1 MSNEA
6 SMVSRRAGWWHG
18 VAAFGLWGLLPVF
31 WKQIDWLG
39 ADQVV
44 VLRAVSCVPL
54 LLLVLAWR
62 GRLGVVG
69 AALRRPRVVGL
80 HVITAALLGGNWLAY
95 VWATQ
100 NGQIVTG
107 SLGYF
112 LTPLANVGLGALV
125 LGERLRVT
133 QWVAVGLAAVGGGMQ
148 VLAVGGLPWV
158 ALVLCGTFALYGLL
172 RKMAPL
178 DSLEGL
184 AVESLLALPFAL
196 VWLWQHPPAVLAG
209 DVRQGLLLAALAPVT
224 TIPLLAFAK
233 AARLL
238 PLAMV
243 GLLQFLAPSLQFL
256 MGSLVYGEPV
266 SVLRLA
272 SFAVI
277 WLGLVVMV
285 RDLWRSGR

>member
-1 MSNEA
+1 
-6 SMVSRRAGWWHG
+6 
-18 VAAFGLWGLLPVF
+18 
-31 WKQIDWLG
+31 
-39 ADQVV
+39 
-44 VLRAVSCVPL
+44 
-54 LLLVLAWR
+54 
-62 GRLGVVG
+62 
-69 AALRRPRVVGL
+69 
-80 HVITAALLGGNWLAY
+80 
-95 VWATQ
+95 
-100 NGQIVTG
+100 
-107 SLGYF
+107 
-112 LTPLANVGLGALV
+112 
-125 LGERLRVT
+125 
-133 QWVAVGLAAVGGGMQ
+133 
-148 VLAVGGLPWV
+148 
-158 ALVLCGTFALYGLL
+158 
-172 RKMAPL
+172 
-178 DSLEGL
+178 
-184 AVESLLALPFAL
+184 
-196 VWLWQHPPAVLAG
+196 VLAG